1 MRVPSVVSRSVVAV
15 GVLAGCAHRA
25 PIATA
30 PPPQTSLGAPDVFGP
45 GVVAVSRDA
54 DAVMLDVTTSAYV
67 MVVRVFP
74 GDHAELAY
82 PSAWNGRWL
91 EPPRFTRGTH
101 RVPVFVERTTV
112 LTGSPVEGHWALGSQ
127 PPPVIAP
134 RSTGRRWRNC
144 LDADEW
150 ASREGPLRSMPV
162 LVIQQPCTTSKWQTG
177 RWVAGAP
184 VRLGEHYLI
193 VIAADAPFD
202 PIAVIRRLDDLDIS
216 LASGDAAARA
226 VPGYLLGEDARWAAW
241 IVHRP

>member
-1 MRVPSVVSRSVVAV
+1 MRLPLAVPFLLAAP
-15 GVLAGCAHRA
+15 GALAGCAQHR
-25 PIATA
+25 PIASA

-45 GVVAVSRDA
+45 GVVTVSRDA

-91 EPPRFTRGTH
+91 EQPRFTRGTH
-101 RVPVFVERTTV
+101 RVPIVVERNTMW
-112 LTGSPVEGHWALGSQ
+112 TGSPVEGHWALGSQ
-127 PPPVIAP
+127 PPPIIAP

-150 ASREGPLRSMPV
+150 AYRAGPLRSTPV
-162 LVIQQPCTTSKWQTG
+162 LVVQQPCTQSGWQTG
-177 RWVAGAP
+177 RWVAGTP
-184 VRLGEHYLI
+184 VPLGEHYLI
-193 VIAADAPFD
+193 VIAAEAPFD
-202 PIAVIRRLDDLDIS
+202 PIAAIRRLNDLDIS